1 MVFNLRVTS
10 VTGKCNDKDMLA
22 FIKWKIRIF
31 GLFQK
36 GHERTEA
43 KIVGGQQSAARWE
56 PDPAGPPPSP
66 AEPEEEEEDTTVGY
80 QEEDTTM
87 GLASPTRIQN
97 GVM

>member
-1 MVFNLRVTS
+1 MWAASNL
-10 VTGKCNDKDMLA
+10 L
-22 FIKWKIRIF
+22 
-31 GLFQK
+31 
-36 GHERTEA
+36 H
-43 KIVGGQQSAARWE
+43 GGSPILQA
-56 PDPAGPPPSP
+56 PPPSP